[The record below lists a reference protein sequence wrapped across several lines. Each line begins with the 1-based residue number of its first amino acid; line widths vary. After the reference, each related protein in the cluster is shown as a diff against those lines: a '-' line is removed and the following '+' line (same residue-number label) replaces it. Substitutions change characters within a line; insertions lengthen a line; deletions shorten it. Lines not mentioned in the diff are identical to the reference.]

1 MRLYALAYGGT
12 LAVMLVLDLLWI
24 GVVARGLYQADLGH
38 LLRPQPNLLAAAA
51 FYLLYPLGLVIFS
64 GLTDGNWSRALLF
77 GALFGFFA
85 YMTYDLTVVAVM
97 RDVPWRIALID
108 LAWGTVVSGVASA
121 AGAWTAS
128 RLA

>member
-77 GALFGFFA
+77 GAVFGFFA

>member
-77 GALFGFFA
+77 GAVFGFFA

-108 LAWGTVVSGVASA
+108 LAWGTAVSGVASA

>member
-108 LAWGTVVSGVASA
+108 LAWGTAVSGVASA

>member
-24 GVVARGLYQADLGH
+24 GIVARGLYQADLGH